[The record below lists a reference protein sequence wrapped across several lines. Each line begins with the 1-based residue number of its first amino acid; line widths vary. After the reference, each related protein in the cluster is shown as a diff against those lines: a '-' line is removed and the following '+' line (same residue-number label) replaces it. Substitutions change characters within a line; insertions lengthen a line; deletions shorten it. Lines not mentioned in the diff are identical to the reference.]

1 MAILKNKTQGNFT
14 QISNKIFNDPTISMK
29 DKGIYC
35 TLCSRQDGWEFSV
48 EGLAT
53 LCSDGKDS
61 IRNSIYN
68 LEKHGYI
75 TRTKKRDG
83 NGKFTSIIEIHIEA
97 VTAKDVPSRETRHGE
112 SVTDSPSRDDRSG
125 SAVTDKPSQNNNIN
139 NNKNTNNE
147 YAISI
152 NQSEM
157 YPADGEIDAYRRI
170 IAQNIELDSL
180 KELVKNEPGN
190 KTETVQN
197 IYDTLCDVVCFPRE
211 TVRIRNIE
219 YPWDLVR
226 SRLLKLKKDSIVS
239 VLSRLSNRYY
249 AKSNKYG
256 FLISTLFTESLT
268 SSINSQPET
277 SSDNPEELKSIDE
290 CSTKTGTP
298 IPPKK
303 NKFDYSQRCY
313 SDEEMKAFEMK
324 KLGIG

>member
-68 LEKHGYI
+68 LEERGYI
-75 TRTKKRDG
+75 TRTKTRDG
-83 NGKFTSIIEIHIEA
+83 NGKFVSIIEIHIEA
-97 VTAKDVPSRETRHGE
+97 VPKRDIPSRETRHGE
-112 SVTDSPSRDDRSG
+112 SATDTTSRDNRNG
-125 SAVTDKPSQNNNIN
+125 SSATDNPSQNNNIKN
-139 NNKNTNNE
+139 NNKTNNE

-152 NQSEM
+152 NQSET
-157 YPADGEIDAYRRI
+157 YPADGEIEAYRRI
-170 IAQNIELDSL
+170 IAQNIDLDSL
-180 KELVKNEPGN
+180 KELVKNEPGY

-197 IYDTLCDVVCFPRE
+197 IYDTLCDVVCFPRQ
-211 TVRIRNIE
+211 TVRIRDIE

-277 SSDNPEELKSIDE
+277 SSSNPNELNTVDDYPV
-290 CSTKTGTP
+290 KTRVP
-298 IPPKK
+298 VPPPK

-313 SDEEMKAFEMK
+313 SDEQMKAFEMK
-324 KLGIG
+324 KLGIT